1 MPVYDFHTHTFLSDG
16 VLSPMELIR
25 RAYFNGYKAI
35 AITDHVG
42 LADQERIIPIL
53 VEECDNA
60 MSKWD
65 IIAIPGVEITHV
77 PHELISTAAHKAKS
91 LGARLVIVHGE
102 TIVEPVESG
111 TNAAAVE
118 SPDVNVLAHPGL
130 ITESEAGSAATKGV
144 FLELSARRGHSLT
157 NGHVASLALSQG
169 ALLLLNS
176 DAHQPDD
183 LLTDEFARRALL
195 GAGLKDEHVYEVT
208 TANPRKLLANLG
220 YSEPRP

>member
-1 MPVYDFHTHTFLSDG
+1 
-16 VLSPMELIR
+16 MELIR
-25 RAYFNGYKAI
+25 RAYFNGYQAI

-42 LADQERIIPIL
+42 IADQERIIPIL
-53 VEECDNA
+53 VEECGNA

-65 IIAIPGVEITHV
+65 IIAIPGVEITHA
-77 PHELISTAAHKAKS
+77 PHELIPQAAHKAKS

-111 TNAAAVE
+111 TNSAAVE

-130 ITESEAGSAATKGV
+130 ITEADAGTAATKGV

-157 NGHVASLALSQG
+157 NGHVASLALSTG

-183 LLTDEFARRALL
+183 LLTDDFAKRVLL
-195 GAGLKDEHVYEVT
+195 GTGLKDEHIYEVT
-208 TANPRKLLANLG
+208 TTNPRKLLEELG
-220 YSEPRP
+220 YSAPRP